1 MSSPRRG
8 SRLFL
13 AGLAAAAR
21 MVRTPGGRRLAQLI
35 VWRVGDLVAR
45 RRGLRPRAAG
55 ARELAEAWQSTFPS
69 RRAMPIISA
78 DDGVARAEIHVDCPL
93 RGSGDLDA
101 CHRLMAYDRAIA
113 ARAGARFTVERSQA
127 MTGHGPCLV
136 AIRPAAPEQLIAIRR
151 AR

>member
-1 MSSPRRG
+1 
-8 SRLFL
+8 
-13 AGLAAAAR
+13 
-21 MVRTPGGRRLAQLI
+21 MVRTPGGRRLAQRL

-45 RRGLRPRAAG
+45 RRGLHPRPGTAH
-55 ARELAEAWQSTFPS
+55 ELAEAWQSTFPS
-69 RRAMPIISA
+69 RRAVPIVSVG
-78 DDGVARAEIHVDCPL
+78 DGVARAEIHVDCPL

-113 ARAGARFTVERSQA
+113 ARAGAHVTVERSQA
-127 MTGHGPCLV
+127 MTGEGPCLV